1 MMDKSAF
8 TTDEWNLIVATPLLA
23 GMAITFADP
32 SGLWGM
38 LQEGM
43 ATARSMLQAKSA
55 PSSTLEKAVAEE
67 LSTSEGRSRAQELIK
82 TKLTGRN
89 TAGLKKQILSQLKA
103 AGHLLDQKAGVD
115 ALVFKSWLKTL
126 ADSVAK
132 ASREG
137 GFLGFGGVQ
146 ISESETAT
154 LKDIAEVL
162 DVT

>member
-55 PSSTLEKAVAEE
+55 PSPTLEKAVAEE

-89 TAGLKKQILSQLKA
+89 TAELKQQILSQLKA